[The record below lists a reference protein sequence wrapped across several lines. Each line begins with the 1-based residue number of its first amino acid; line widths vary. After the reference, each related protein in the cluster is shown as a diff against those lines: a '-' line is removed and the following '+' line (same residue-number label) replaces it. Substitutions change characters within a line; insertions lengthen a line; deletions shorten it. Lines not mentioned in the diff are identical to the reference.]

1 MDLFSIIKE
10 AKPDI
15 SESSI
20 KTYVASIKNINKNIN
35 ENKPIINFDFL
46 LNQVKVFTFLET
58 KTYLTKRNL
67 LNAIIV
73 VLKTIEP
80 EPEEVKTYVI
90 ERDKGNLKYEEHTAT
105 HEKSDKEKKN
115 WISYDEIISIKDK
128 LNLKSEIAQKLFL
141 TLFID
146 NVVRN
151 DFRALYK
158 ITDRGLKQLNKR
170 YKLNNEE
177 PPKINYFVKY
187 KSNFYILLNSFKTS
201 KKLEKI
207 KIEIDKKHNKLINKY
222 LRLTKFNK
230 YLFENPKTHTSFTT
244 GEFTLWI
251 EEIFKTTGKNVSTTL
266 LRHII
271 ISHKHG
277 DHLKEQEEDARNAGH
292 GVSMQSKYVKR

>member
-1 MDLFSIIKE
+1 MDLYSLIKE

-15 SESSI
+15 SDSSI
-20 KTYVASIKNINKNIN
+20 KAYVASIKNINKNIN
-35 ENKPIINFDFL
+35 DNQPIINLDFL

-58 KTYLTKRNL
+58 KSYLTKRNI
-67 LNAIIV
+67 LNSIIV
-73 VLKTIEP
+73 VLKTITP

-90 ERDKGNLKYEEHTAT
+90 ERDKGNLQYEEHTAT

-115 WISYDEIISIKDK
+115 WISYDEIITIKDK

-158 ITDRGLKQLNKR
+158 ITDRRLNKINKQ
-170 YKLNNEE
+170 YKLNNIE

-187 KSNFYILLNSFKTS
+187 KSNYYILLNSFKTS
-201 KKLEKI
+201 KKLDPI
-207 KIEIDKKHNKLINKY
+207 KIELDQKNNKIINRY

-230 YLFENPKTHTSFTT
+230 YLFENPKTNTAFTS
-244 GEFTLWI
+244 GEFTNWI
-251 EEIFKTTGKNVSTTL
+251 EDIFKSTGKKISTTL

-277 DHLKEQEEDARNAGH
+277 DNLAAQEEDARKAGH
-292 GVSMQSKYVKR
+292 GVFMQSKYVKH

>member
-1 MDLFSIIKE
+1 MDLFSLIKKE
-10 AKPDI
+10 KPDI
-15 SESSI
+15 SDSSI
-20 KTYVASIKNINKNIN
+20 KAYIASIKNINKNIN
-35 ENKPIINFDFL
+35 ENKPIENFDFL
-46 LNQVKVFTFLET
+46 LNQVKVFTFLDT
-58 KTYLTKRNL
+58 KSYLTKRNI
-67 LNAIIV
+67 LNSIIV

-90 ERDKGNLKYEEHTAT
+90 ERDKGNLQYEQHTAT
-105 HEKSDKEKKN
+105 HEKSEKEAAN

-158 ITDRGLKQLNKR
+158 ITDRGLNKINKQ
-170 YKLNNEE
+170 YKLNNIE

-201 KKLEKI
+201 KKLDPI
-207 KIEIDKKHNKLINKY
+207 KIEIDPKHNKIINRY

-230 YLFENPKTHTSFTT
+230 YLFENPKTNTAFTS

-251 EEIFKTTGKNVSTTL
+251 EDIFKSTGKKISTTL

-277 DHLKEQEEDARNAGH
+277 DNLAAQEEDARKAGH

>member
-1 MDLFSIIKE
+1 MDLYSLIKE

-15 SESSI
+15 SDSSI
-20 KTYVASIKNINKNIN
+20 KAYIASIKNINKNIN
-35 ENKPIINFDFL
+35 DNQPIINLDFL
-46 LNQVKVFTFLET
+46 LNQVKVFTYLET

-73 VLKTIEP
+73 IIKTIEP

-90 ERDKGNLKYEEHTAT
+90 ERDKGNLQYEEHTAT
-105 HEKSDKEKKN
+105 HEKSEKEAAN
-115 WISYDEIISIKDK
+115 WISYDEIITIKDK

-158 ITDRGLKQLNKR
+158 ITDRGLKQLNKK

-187 KSNFYILLNSFKTS
+187 KSNYYILLNQFKTS
-201 KKLEKI
+201 KKLDPI
-207 KIEIDKKHNKLINKY
+207 KIEIDPKHNKLINKY

-230 YLFENPKTHTSFTT
+230 YLFENPKTHTAFTT
-244 GEFTLWI
+244 AEFTLWI
-251 EEIFKTTGKNVSTTL
+251 EEIFKDTGKKVSTTL

-277 DHLKEQEEDARNAGH
+277 DHLKEQEEDARKAGH
-292 GVSMQSKYVKR
+292 GVNQQSKYVKR